1 MKKLMSIAVVTLLMT
16 ACATGGGLSTGGGG
30 GQASSQSTSSAE
42 AQARDLTNRMKAV
55 LGLDKPQEEKVLT
68 INVVNQKLL
77 QRIRENNEQGL
88 AASTKEN
95 YHKELKAVLT
105 ADQFTKFRSSFP
117 EL

>member
-1 MKKLMSIAVVTLLMT
+1 MKKLIGIALAGMLMT
-16 ACATGGGLSTGGGG
+16 ACATGGGLTTGGGG
-30 GQASSQSTSSAE
+30 GQSSSQVSSAE
-42 AQARDLTNRMKAV
+42 SQAKELTNRMKTV
-55 LGLDKPQEEKVLT
+55 LSLNKTQEDKVLS

-88 AASTKEN
+88 VASTKEN

-105 ADQFTKFRSSFP
+105 ADQFSRFRTSFP

>member
-1 MKKLMSIAVVTLLMT
+1 MSIAVVAMLLG

-30 GQASSQSTSSAE
+30 GQSSSQSTTSAE
-42 AQARDLTNRMKAV
+42 AQAKELTNRMKTV
-55 LGLDKPQEEKVLT
+55 LGLDKTQEEKVLT

-105 ADQFTKFRSSFP
+105 ADQFTKFRASFP

>member
-1 MKKLMSIAVVTLLMT
+1 MKRLIGLALVAVLLGG
-16 ACATGGGLSTGGGG
+16 CATGGGLSTGGGG
-30 GQASSQSTSSAE
+30 GQASSQASSAE
-42 AQARDLTNRMKAV
+42 SQAKDLTGRMKTHLSLSKA
-55 LGLDKPQEEKVLT
+55 QEDKVLS

-88 AASTKEN
+88 AASAKEN

-105 ADQFTKFRSSFP
+105 PEQFTKFRASFP

>member
-1 MKKLMSIAVVTLLMT
+1 MKKLIGTVMVAMLMG

-30 GQASSQSTSSAE
+30 GQASSQVSSAE
-42 AQARDLTNRMKAV
+42 SQARELTNRMRTALNLSKV
-55 LGLDKPQEEKVLT
+55 QEDKVLS

-77 QRIRENNEQGL
+77 QRIRENNEQNL

-105 ADQFTKFRSSFP
+105 ADQFSKFRTSFP
-117 EL
+117 GL

>member
-1 MKKLMSIAVVTLLMT
+1 MKKLMSIVVTGMLLG

-30 GQASSQSTSSAE
+30 GQASSQASSAE
-42 AQARDLTNRMKAV
+42 AKARELTNRMRTV
-55 LGLDKPQEEKVLT
+55 LSLDKTQEEKVLT

-77 QRIRENNEQGL
+77 QRIRENNEPGL

-95 YHKELKAVLT
+95 YHKELKAALT
-105 ADQFTKFRSSFP
+105 VAQFSKFRTSFP

>member
-1 MKKLMSIAVVTLLMT
+1 MGMLLG
-16 ACATGGGLSTGGGG
+16 ACATGGGLSTGAGG
-30 GQASSQSTSSAE
+30 GQASSQTSSAE
-42 AQARDLTNRMKAV
+42 AQARDLTNRMKTV
-55 LGLDKPQEEKVLT
+55 LNLDKAQEEKVLT

-88 AASTKEN
+88 AASAKEN

-105 ADQFTKFRSSFP
+105 AEQFSKFRTSFP